1 MEGRRGGVRQG
12 KQGQLGGRGPSRMG
26 GISSWQEEGRMESMR
41 IRGVVADMIYMGHNK
56 LRVLEELRGLKE

>member
-26 GISSWQEEGRMESMR
+26 GISSWQEEGRKNQRSGGR
-41 IRGVVADMIYMGHNK
+41 HDIHGT
-56 LRVLEELRGLKE
+56 